1 MLYMFELESTIQSY
15 PLVAI
20 KVVHHDTETILHFT
34 KAVLIVDISD
44 IYYSWFIDITDI
56 AEDQLLEQLANS
68 MDIQVKLYAR
78 TATQLEIAGEGYFYP
93 NLSRNCAAIKG
104 EGEIIGYEQIKQAA
118 SI

>member
-1 MLYMFELESTIQSY
+1 MLSMFELESTLQSY
-15 PLVAI
+15 PLTAI
-20 KVVHHDTETILHFT
+20 KIVRHDIETILHFT
-34 KAVLIVDISD
+34 KAVLIVDVSD

-56 AEDQLLEQLANS
+56 AEAQFLAQLANS

-78 TATQLEIAGEGYFYP
+78 TATQLEIAGGGYFYP
-93 NLSRNCAAIKG
+93 NISRNCAAIKG